1 MTGVQTCALPIL
13 KDIIIRGGENI
24 PVKYVEDIL
33 YEDTRVRDAAI
44 VAMPDPRLGE
54 RACAFV
60 ICRDGQT
67 LDMKD
72 MQAFLAARGVA
83 KVYWPERLELV
94 TTLPRTANGKI
105 RKADLR
111 AQLARDVRET
121 REAMR

>member
-1 MTGVQTCALPIL
+1 MLF
-13 KDIIIRGGENI
+13 RS
-24 PVKYVEDIL
+24 
-33 YEDTRVRDAAI
+33 
-44 VAMPDPRLGE
+44 PDPRLGE

-60 ICRDGQT
+60 ICRDGQA

-111 AQLARDVRET
+111 AQLAGEMRET
-121 REAMR
+121 RDVIR